1 MNIMS
6 FISTKYVQTN
16 YGSVPSQGKDAFFY
30 LPNPAENGPDLLQA
44 HFKGWQ
50 GAWDIQNGSVN
61 ASFNDGSRVW
71 VIVNP

>member
-16 YGSVPSQGKDAFFY
+16 YGSVPSQGPDSLFY
-30 LPNPAENGPDLLQA
+30 LPNAAENGPDLEHG
-44 HFKGWQ
+44 HFKGWE
-50 GAWDIQNGSVN
+50 GAWYIKSGSVN

-71 VIVNP
+71 VIAT